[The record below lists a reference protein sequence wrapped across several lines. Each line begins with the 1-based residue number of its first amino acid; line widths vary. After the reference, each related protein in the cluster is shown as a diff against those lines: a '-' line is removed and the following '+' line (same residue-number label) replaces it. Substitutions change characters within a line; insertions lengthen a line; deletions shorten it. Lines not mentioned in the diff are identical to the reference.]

1 MNYARPLE
9 QMIPIR
15 DLNDIRIIES
25 VPWESR
31 NLPKTPLQILRH
43 SARAFGD
50 NTAIEYI
57 SSATDNSPVFSL
69 TYSKF
74 YDRVMRIANLFDRL
88 GIGKDDVV
96 SMLLPNL
103 PHTHYIL
110 WGAQAAGIVNPINP
124 FLESSQIAAIMRKA
138 GTKILVV
145 LSPDYDP
152 DIWTKTMQAVNGV
165 PQVETLFIVDEQRLY
180 SNKPSCVL
188 NEIRDRN
195 ELRENIALLDLDD
208 EMNAVKP
215 EQVRERAS
223 DEITAY
229 FHTGGTTGM
238 PKLAMWAGSNQVYM
252 AWTIATIGHF
262 SNASAGLCGLPL
274 FHASAVMV
282 TGLAPFLAGAK
293 VIIATASGCRNP
305 DVIKNFWKLVE
316 QSGATYFNGVPTIY
330 SALLNV
336 PVADADITSLE
347 VAFCGAAPMS
357 TELLHR
363 VENEFGISLLEAYGL
378 TEATTV
384 ANANPIDGQRRVGSI
399 GLRVPY
405 TEVKAA
411 RIDATGKYISDCAF
425 GETGTILIKGPGVF
439 RGYKDEATG
448 RDVFAAP
455 GWLNSGDLGYQDSD
469 GYFWLTG
476 RAKDLIIRGGH
487 NIDPSIIEEALA
499 KHPAIDMVAA
509 VGLPDARVG
518 ELPMVF
524 YTLRNKVPIYDADLR
539 NHMQNVISERAALP
553 VRYEQ
558 LKSMPMTAV
567 GKIFKPAL
575 RANAALLAT
584 EDILAAQGI
593 TARISAH
600 YDTQYGVVVNI
611 TIPDISERNCAKSLM
626 QPFTFRI
633 QWTPDYAE
641 EKNHA

>member
-305 DVIKNFWKLVE
+305 EVIKNFWKLVE
-316 QSGATYFNGVPTIY
+316 
-330 SALLNV
+330 
-336 PVADADITSLE
+336 
-347 VAFCGAAPMS
+347 
-357 TELLHR
+357 R
-363 VENEFGISLLEAYGL
+363 
-378 TEATTV
+378 
-384 ANANPIDGQRRVGSI
+384 
-399 GLRVPY
+399 
-405 TEVKAA
+405 
-411 RIDATGKYISDCAF
+411 
-425 GETGTILIKGPGVF
+425 
-439 RGYKDEATG
+439 
-448 RDVFAAP
+448 
-455 GWLNSGDLGYQDSD
+455 
-469 GYFWLTG
+469 
-476 RAKDLIIRGGH
+476 
-487 NIDPSIIEEALA
+487 
-499 KHPAIDMVAA
+499 
-509 VGLPDARVG
+509 
-518 ELPMVF
+518 
-524 YTLRNKVPIYDADLR
+524 
-539 NHMQNVISERAALP
+539 
-553 VRYEQ
+553 
-558 LKSMPMTAV
+558 
-567 GKIFKPAL
+567 
-575 RANAALLAT
+575 
-584 EDILAAQGI
+584 
-593 TARISAH
+593 
-600 YDTQYGVVVNI
+600 
-611 TIPDISERNCAKSLM
+611 
-626 QPFTFRI
+626 
-633 QWTPDYAE
+633 
-641 EKNHA
+641 